1 VRDRRRRR
9 PLFSRLSLVVR
20 DRGFGQEAGR
30 HLVGEVT
37 EVLVDLDLKSPEA
50 SGVSVQLLEPL
61 LFDGIDLLTDRCGDI
76 REGRNEGAGLGLPA
90 DFHGRLWG
98 AGL

>member
-9 PLFSRLSLVVR
+9 PLFSRLCLVVR

-37 EVLVDLDLKSPEA
+37 EVLVDLDLESPEA
-50 SGVSVQLLEPL
+50 SPS
-61 LFDGIDLLTDRCGDI
+61 
-76 REGRNEGAGLGLPA
+76 LPSFLRKHFLCNNLDA
-90 DFHGRLWG
+90 VFV
-98 AGL
+98 